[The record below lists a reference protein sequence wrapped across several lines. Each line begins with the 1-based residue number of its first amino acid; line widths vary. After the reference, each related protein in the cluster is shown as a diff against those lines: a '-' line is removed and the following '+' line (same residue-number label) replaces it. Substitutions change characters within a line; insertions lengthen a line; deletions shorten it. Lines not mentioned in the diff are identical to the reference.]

1 MKKINMLLDM
11 CEAFDTN
18 SYIVVAVKTP
28 DTEKPE
34 LIINSPENIKSKM
47 KYYAQN
53 YNEFLELNKNKD
65 VKIINYAR
73 GKSYME
79 ALVNITHKLEGV
91 K

>member
-1 MKKINMLLDM
+1 
-11 CEAFDTN
+11 
-18 SYIVVAVKTP
+18 
-28 DTEKPE
+28 
-34 LIINSPENIKSKM
+34 M